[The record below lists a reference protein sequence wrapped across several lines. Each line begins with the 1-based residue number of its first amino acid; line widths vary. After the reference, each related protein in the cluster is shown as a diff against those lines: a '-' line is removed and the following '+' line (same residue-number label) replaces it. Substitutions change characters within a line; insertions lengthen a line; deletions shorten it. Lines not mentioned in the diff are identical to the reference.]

1 MPQYNRNDL
10 EIAARNQHFIYLLR
24 GTFIIPE
31 TGLIYCWKCRIK
43 QCFLKTKSVSDHS
56 ASRLQTVIS
65 TVLPRMLIFTL
76 SASLL
81 RIERS

>member
-1 MPQYNRNDL
+1 MLIRIGQFEITECWYTRN
-10 EIAARNQHFIYLLR
+10 
-24 GTFIIPE
+24 
-31 TGLIYCWKCRIK
+31 GLIYCWKCRIN